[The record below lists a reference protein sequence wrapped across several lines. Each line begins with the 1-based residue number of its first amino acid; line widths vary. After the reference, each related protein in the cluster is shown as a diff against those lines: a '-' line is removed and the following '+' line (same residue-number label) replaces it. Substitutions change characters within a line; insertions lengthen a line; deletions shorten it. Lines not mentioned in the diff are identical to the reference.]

1 MRCCL
6 SSSIRHCLPVRLRM
20 GKCCWFSR
28 AGLPPMLSAP
38 VITFRPGHRS
48 GSAAGPAAPLGQALS
63 LGQDTV
69 LDTRSQSVG
78 RGMQK
83 GGEGQRGLPSERT
96 VQFKRGELYGGSWGM
111 IPTRL
116 LAGIPRSQ
124 CFELALRS
132 LCLVFCFSLLS
143 RVSLGKLKHVRYPS
157 ASSPRLWTPGCPLPL

>member
-6 SSSIRHCLPVRLRM
+6 SSSIR
-20 GKCCWFSR
+20 R
-28 AGLPPMLSAP
+28 AAFLSDCEWGSVVGSAGPGSHRCYQP

-48 GSAAGPAAPLGQALS
+48 TAGPAALLGQALS

-78 RGMQK
+78 QGMQK
-83 GGEGQRGLPSERT
+83 GGEGQRGVPSERT
-96 VQFKRGELYGGSWGM
+96 VQFKRGELYGGSWGT

-132 LCLVFCFSLLS
+132 PCLVFCFSLLS
-143 RVSLGKLKHVRYPS
+143 RVSLGKLKHVHYPS
-157 ASSPRLWTPGCPLPL
+157 ASSPRLWTPGCPLRL